1 MADVLERELAG
12 LDHLDAAPPATTARS
27 HRWWTAIW
35 PKLVAV
41 GVVLAIWQILVW
53 REWRPDYAFASPSDV
68 FARLW
73 VRRAEWIVRT
83 SVRSY
88 LFGATRN
95 GALNLRK
102 RQAVEEDWAAA
113 SAASDPSER
122 PDTPRRPDE
131 VMESADAEERVRVA
145 LETLPE
151 RCRLVM
157 QLRWRDQLSYA
168 EIAEVMDISVKG
180 VENQLARGLKSLRD
194 KL

>member
-1 MADVLERELAG
+1 MSSSLPGDVVQRVRSGDASAFESLFRTYYEPLCRFCTRYVSEAALAEE
-12 LDHLDAAPPATTARS
+12 
-27 HRWWTAIW
+27 I
-35 PKLVAV
+35 V
-41 GVVLAIWQILVW
+41 Q
-53 REWRPDYAFASPSDV
+53 DV